1 MACVNFEK
9 TQSLAHFPTG
19 AALRCFIEAGS
30 FKSFKPPEL
39 ITVIRS
45 SKFHCFLW
53 WLNHLRKMV
62 PDLVFVVIVVNLGIY
77 YVVFKL
83 EGIGGV
89 VYDFYLVSQ

>member
-1 MACVNFEK
+1 
-9 TQSLAHFPTG
+9 
-19 AALRCFIEAGS
+19 
-30 FKSFKPPEL
+30 
-39 ITVIRS
+39 
-45 SKFHCFLW
+45 
-53 WLNHLRKMV
+53 MV